1 MKKRDKKL
9 HLNRETVRQL
19 DPRQLDADALV
30 NARGGFEL
38 VADDPLGRYSSCG
51 RPDCC

>member
-19 DPRQLDADALV
+19 DPRQLNADALV
-30 NARGGFEL
+30 NARGGAEL
-38 VADDPLGRYSSCG
+38 AADDLGRYSSCG